1 MKGAA
6 LDLTGVPLPAE
17 TLSAAK
23 QSDAVL
29 LGAIGGYK
37 WDKNEK
43 QLKPETGLLQLRAVL
58 EVFTNLRPAT
68 VLLQVSNLDN
78 SIQKEFIGFNFA
90 KGKILPVLKQ
100 LQASNLQTRQDQS
113 EAEVAQ
119 SRASIA
125 FHSYPTCILTSKHK

>member
-1 MKGAA
+1 M
-6 LDLTGVPLPAE
+6 LR
-17 TLSAAK
+17 
-23 QSDAVL
+23 
-29 LGAIGGYK
+29 YK

-90 KGKILPVLKQ
+90 NGTNVTCAKTVASLKFAYTSRPVR
-100 LQASNLQTRQDQS
+100 S
-113 EAEVAQ
+113 
-119 SRASIA
+119 
-125 FHSYPTCILTSKHK
+125 